1 MKRTAVCLEDKGIVM
16 SHRTD
21 VDWSSDVGSEW
32 SRRQALTALG
42 GASATLAYLAMAPD
56 RAEAAAWP
64 ERPITVVV
72 MYSAGGGTDTVIR
85 TLAGEMA
92 KSMGWTVN
100 VVNKPGAVGG
110 VATRFLLNKPTDGYW
125 WLGAAN
131 YNKFV
136 RVMGHSDSKAWE
148 DWQYFQAANSLASW
162 SVRADSPFQ
171 TFEDV
176 VAAAKEKP
184 GQISISTSG
193 TGGLWQELALI
204 VSEAA
209 GIKLKYVP
217 YKGGKPAT
225 LAGLQGEVDIAGGGV
240 HEHIEFIKAGKLR
253 NLQQTGREDLVV
265 PDIGTLRSVGSMVPS
280 LKPLLPLSGI
290 YNIALKRDT
299 PIEVLQLVKSAFVAA
314 VQSPAFKKIA
324 QSKYFD
330 IDIRTGEAADRRA
343 AQVECVTAS
352 TFYNVQDQI
361 GKKVKSPEELG
372 LPAPADFDAW
382 WPPKGYEPRMS

>member
-1 MKRTAVCLEDKGIVM
+1 MGNGIRTHCIP
-16 SHRTD
+16 T
-21 VDWSSDVGSEW
+21 WSTGLN
-32 SRRQALTALG
+32 RRQFLGAMG
-42 GASATLAYLAMAPD
+42 GAGAAALSSLVIAPD
-56 RAEAAAWP
+56 LAGAASWP
-64 ERPITVVV
+64 ERPVTAVV

-92 KSMGWTVN
+92 KSTGWTIN
-100 VVNKPGAVGG
+100 VINKPGAVGG
-110 VATRFLLNKPTDGYW
+110 VATRFLLNKPPNGYW

-136 RVMGHSDSKAWE
+136 RVMGHSNSKAWE

-162 SVRADSPFQ
+162 SVRSNSPYQ
-171 TFEDV
+171 SFEEV
-176 VAAAKEKP
+176 VAAAKKNP
-184 GQISISTSG
+184 GKISISTSG

-209 GIKLKYVP
+209 GIQLKYIP

-253 NLQQTGREDLVV
+253 NLQQTGRDDLVV
-265 PDIGTLRSVGSMVPS
+265 PGVGTLRSVGNMIPS
-280 LKPLLPLSGI
+280 LQPLLPLSGI

-299 PIEVLQLVKSAFVAA
+299 PLEILAMIKTAFIAAVKSDAF
-314 VQSPAFKKIA
+314 QKIA
-324 QSKYFD
+324 RTKYFD
-330 IDIRTGEAADRRA
+330 IDIRTGAEADRRS
-343 AQVECVTAS
+343 AQVECVTAT
-352 TFYNVQDQI
+352 TFYNVRDQI
-361 GKKVKSPEELG
+361 GKKVKSPQELG

-382 WPPKGYEPRMS
+382 WPPKGYTPRMS